1 MKMSDFFSPTLK
13 EIPTDAI
20 IKSHQLMLRAG
31 LVRMLAAG
39 IYSYLPL
46 SWRVL
51 KKIMQIVR
59 EEMDAI
65 GGQEIFLP
73 ALNPLEIWQETG
85 RAENFGDEMFHFT
98 DRKNRMMCLAPTHE
112 EVVCA
117 IARNDIRSY
126 KELPQ
131 IWYQIQN
138 KFRDEPRPRS
148 GLLRTR
154 QFLMKDSYTLD
165 YSEEGLDIAYEKH
178 AQAYR
183 KIFSRCGLKFFE
195 VGASSGLMGGSAS
208 QEFMLESDIG
218 EDNVAL
224 CDHCGYAAN
233 AEIAGFML
241 KPIEDSPYQEL
252 SEISTPEKRTIEE
265 VSGFLKLN
273 PSYFMKSMLYFIDS
287 KPVFIVIRGDY
298 EVNESKM
305 MAKFGEMFRPATPEE
320 VFDICN
326 AHVGFISPVGI
337 KGIPVYVDNTL
348 KDQKGFIS
356 GANKDHF
363 HVGGIVP
370 GRDFPVEEYVD
381 LALVKSGDFCPE
393 CGHSLRVVN
402 AIELGHIFKLGTKY
416 SKSMGANVLDQN
428 GKEIPIIMG
437 SYGIGIER
445 IMAAHIEQNADE
457 DGIVWSF
464 TLAPF
469 TVHILPINFK
479 NQFVYEKTNA
489 IYEELTGQGIDCLL
503 DDRNVSPGFK
513 FRDADL
519 LGMPIQLIL
528 GEKNLQKGR
537 IELKHRKTG
546 EKEFVEIDKF
556 SQRINEIIMENK
568 ENERRN

>member
-1 MKMSDFFSPTLK
+1 MKMSEFFSPTLK
-13 EIPTDAI
+13 EIPSDAV

-51 KKIMQIVR
+51 KKIMNIVR

-65 GGQEIFLP
+65 GGQEVFLP
-73 ALNPLEIWQETG
+73 ALNPLDIWQETG
-85 RAENFGDEMFHFT
+85 RAENFGDEMFHFP

-112 EVVCA
+112 EVICA

-165 YSEEGLDIAYEKH
+165 YTWEGLDIAYDKH
-178 AQAYR
+178 ARAYR
-183 KIFSRCGLKFFE
+183 NIFGRCGLKFFE
-195 VGASSGLMGGSAS
+195 VGASSGLMGGASS
-208 QEFMLESDIG
+208 QEFMLESEMG

-224 CDHCGYAAN
+224 CGQCSYAAN
-233 AEIAGFML
+233 AEIAGFRL
-241 KPIEDSPYQEL
+241 EPVEDSPYREL
-252 SEISTPEKRTIEE
+252 TEISTPEKRTIDE
-265 VSGFLKLN
+265 VSTFLNL
-273 PSYFMKSMLYFIDS
+273 SSEYFMKSMLYFIDS

-298 EVNESKM
+298 EVNEMKM
-305 MAKFGEMFRPATPEE
+305 LTKFSDLFRPATPEE
-320 VFDICN
+320 VFEICN

-348 KDQKGFIS
+348 KDQTGFVS

-363 HVGGIVP
+363 HIGGIAP
-370 GRDFPVEEYVD
+370 GKDFPVKEYVD
-381 LALVKSGDFCPE
+381 LALVKSGDLCPE
-393 CGHSLRVVN
+393 CGHSLRVVH

-416 SKSMGANVLDQN
+416 SASMGANVLDQN

-445 IMAAHIEQNADE
+445 IMAGYIEQNADE
-457 DGIVWSF
+457 NGIVWNF

-469 TVHILPINFK
+469 AVHILPINYK
-479 NQFVYEKTNA
+479 NRLVREKTDA
-489 IYEELTGQGIDCLL
+489 VYQELSGLGIECLL

-519 LGMPIQLIL
+519 LGMPVQSIL
-528 GEKNLQKGR
+528 GEKNLKNGQA
-537 IELKHRKTG
+537 ELKHRKTG
-546 EKEFVEIDKF
+546 NKEFVELEKL
-556 SQRINEIIMENK
+556 SQRIIEIIMENK
-568 ENERRN
+568 GK